1 MVRRDLSA
9 RQAPEDSME
18 DVLMMNRKRPASL
31 PLRMDPAV
39 SRARVARRCPLLLP
53 LAVVLTTCGGDRE
66 PPEVERPADEAM
78 AAQSPISGFPEAVT
92 GELESREGILTFRAC
107 EAQARIPV
115 TNGTGEDLEA
125 MMEELGYGEGKVTAH
140 VVLERGVIQELR
152 VASPEVPSC
161 LELLPAA
168 EFRAR
173 GNEPFWL
180 VDIDG
185 EEAIFRSPEDLDG
198 VRFDEGSWQATTR
211 GWRFEALR
219 RGVDGGA
226 HLILEVEET
235 RCRDS
240 MSGAW
245 FPYAASLRVGSGP
258 ATGCASEGRR

>member
-1 MVRRDLSA
+1 
-9 RQAPEDSME
+9 ME
-18 DVLMMNRKRPASL
+18 SVPTMNRKRPASL
-31 PLRMDPAV
+31 PCRTDPAV
-39 SRARVARRCPLLLP
+39 RRRGAGWRFPLLLP
-53 LAVVLTTCGGDRE
+53 GALALAACGGDLE

-78 AAQSPISGFPEAVT
+78 VAQTPVAGFPEGVT
-92 GELESREGILTFRAC
+92 GELEFRGGALTFRAC
-107 EAQARIPV
+107 DEESGIPV
-115 TNGTGEDLEA
+115 TDGTGENLEA
-125 MMEELGYGEGKVTAH
+125 MVEELGYGEGGVTVH
-140 VVLERGVIQELR
+140 IVLEGDVIQELR

-161 LELLPAA
+161 RELLPEA

-185 EEAIFRSPEDLDG
+185 DIATFRSPEELDG
-198 VRFDEGSWQATTR
+198 VRYDEGSWQATAR

-219 RGVDGGA
+219 HGVDGVA
-226 HLILEVEET
+226 YLILEVEEN

-245 FPYAASLRVGSGP
+245 FPYAASLRMGGEP